1 MILLLTFDLSDLLG
15 WHASRNSPSETTT
28 QLSKE
33 TSHCKLSTGYCI
45 LASQGFSV
53 LSAPRYSGSRVNR
66 NPWLAKIRLLRRIL
80 FWGYDWLTLFIFLG
94 SKWYNVL
101 QIKFFKYLISQISTC
116 KLSLWFISDS
126 RLKGL
131 QFLSMQIYC
140 NTHFLLY
147 IRSKWIQKRIYQN
160 NPW

>member
-33 TSHCKLSTGYCI
+33 TSHCKPSTGYCI

-53 LSAPRYSGSRVNR
+53 LSAPRYSRSGVDQKPLACEDEITEE
-66 NPWLAKIRLLRRIL
+66 NPILRIHL
-80 FWGYDWLTLFIFLG
+80 INIIHHFVG

-101 QIKFFKYLISQISTC
+101 YIKFFKYLISQILTC
-116 KLSLWFISDS
+116 KLSSLFISDS
-126 RLKGL
+126 RL
-131 QFLSMQIYC
+131 
-140 NTHFLLY
+140 
-147 IRSKWIQKRIYQN
+147 
-160 NPW
+160 